1 MLHPIVD
8 EKIIHVASISASSS
22 VDLDAYRASR
32 NAASRNAASSYSAH
46 LAYSESKLINVL
58 QACAYAERL
67 GNLIVQSLD
76 PGTVNT
82 KMLLAGWGPC
92 GIDVSTA
99 DNQFSLAT
107 RAGDSG
113 TYFVNDR
120 QARYPSTM
128 CTDRGSLGLLLEV
141 LEEHTG
147 VGL

>member
-22 VDLDAYRASR
+22 VDLDAYRASK
-32 NAASRNAASSYSAH
+32 NAASSH
-46 LAYSESKLINVL
+46 RAYSESKLINVL

-82 KMLLAGWGPC
+82 KMLLAGWGAC
-92 GIDVSTA
+92 GIDVSAA
-99 DNQFSLAT
+99 DNQFKLAT

-113 TYFVNDR
+113 AYFVNDR

-128 CTDRGSLGLLLEV
+128 CTDRGSLEMLLKV
-141 LEEHTG
+141 LKEHTG